1 MEKVP
6 VSVVVPVKNE
16 AANLPLCLESLRD
29 FDEVVVVDSGS
40 TDATAGIAAQYG
52 RPVLNFCWDR
62 KFPKKRNWVLRNHS
76 FKYPW
81 VLFLDADER
90 VTEAFVAELRSVL
103 PDTPHHAFWIGYR
116 NWFLGRL
123 LKHGDPMRKTVLLR
137 VGHGEYEQIP
147 DEGWCGLDMEIHEQ
161 LVVDGSVGRL
171 KSKLEHHDKRISQ
184 LYYARHN
191 EYASL
196 GARAVSGAS
205 KSDWADTPSAVNTTL
220 TCPVFPF
227 FYFLRLLPFPRRVPR
242 PLPGFYF
249 AVGRCFISIRYRR
262 RFLSLNGK
270 RRVRSFCDHGVVAKG
285 RVKAGE
291 AHRGSHAVVESG
303 ERSCD
308 HAVVAKKRVEGE
320 TG

>member
-16 AANLPLCLESLRD
+16 AANLPLCLASLRD

-161 LVVDGSVGRL
+161 LVVDGSVGKL
-171 KSKLEHHDKRISQ
+171 KSTLEHHDRRP
-184 LYYARHN
+184 LTAYYERHN
-191 EYASL
+191 EYATWE
-196 GARAVSGAS
+196 ARRYLARPNRTGLTRRQRVKYGL
-205 KSDWADTPSAVNTTL
+205 L

-227 FYFLRLLPFPRRVPR
+227 FYFCASYLFRGGFLDRC
-242 PLPGFYF
+242 PGFYF
-249 AVGRCFISIRYRR
+249 AVGKMFYFYQVQAKIFEFRR
-262 RFLSLNGK
+262 E
-270 RRVRSFCDHGVVAKG
+270 
-285 RVKAGE
+285 AG
-291 AHRGSHAVVESG
+291 A
-303 ERSCD
+303 
-308 HAVVAKKRVEGE
+308 
-320 TG
+320 